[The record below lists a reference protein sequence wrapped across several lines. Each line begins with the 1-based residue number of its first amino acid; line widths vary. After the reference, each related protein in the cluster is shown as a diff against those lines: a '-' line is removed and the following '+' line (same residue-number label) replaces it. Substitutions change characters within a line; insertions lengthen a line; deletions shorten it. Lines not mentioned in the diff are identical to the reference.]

1 MLVFKDKVMEGMSP
15 VLVFR
20 SKVMEQIYLALV
32 HFVCFTVFLLFSRV
46 HATLHPALSVGQSV
60 GRLVGR
66 SCISQT

>member
-32 HFVCFTVFLLFSRV
+32 HFVCFTVFLLFHKGKNEALRISRIWV
-46 HATLHPALSVGQSV
+46 ASHYEHAD
-60 GRLVGR
+60 R
-66 SCISQT
+66 